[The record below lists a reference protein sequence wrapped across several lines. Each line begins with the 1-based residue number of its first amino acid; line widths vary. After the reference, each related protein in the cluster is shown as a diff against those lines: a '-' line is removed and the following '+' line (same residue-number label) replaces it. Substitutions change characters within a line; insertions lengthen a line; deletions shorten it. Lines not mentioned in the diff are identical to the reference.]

1 MDSQKHVPAIM
12 ADRELATS
20 LGFRGTPGFLV
31 VRTDGRRFSDT
42 FAIPGAVRYEV
53 FRTEIERLLKK
64 R

>member
-1 MDSQKHVPAIM
+1 M
-12 ADRELATS
+12 ADRELATA

-31 VRTDGRRFSDT
+31 VRTDGHRFSDPFT
-42 FAIPGAVRYEV
+42 IPGAVRYDV